1 MGVNRINAIRYR
13 LLVMV
18 LGIILLAG
26 VTALWRGQI
35 DVQHEVGEVYD
46 AELAK
51 SARVLMGQT
60 LHELGA
66 TQSGDLQA
74 LLDQYQAFGGRGSS
88 AVESQYASEATPEGH
103 VYELKLGFQVWD
115 AGGALLLHTPNVG
128 TDPLSRVDHGYSDI
142 RLQDFVWRV
151 FSMWDHSHRLK
162 VVVAERMD
170 VREELVDKLNR
181 NTLTPALVTFPF
193 LILAIILGISGALSP
208 LRRVAAEVSRRQAR
222 FLEPLDMRAIPEE
235 IRPLTEALNDLL
247 VRLRTSFERER
258 RFTADAAHELRT
270 PLAALRAQAQV
281 ASRSTNPEER
291 ERALA
296 QLLKGVERSTHLV
309 EQLLTLARLDPEA
322 PEIEMQRVDLRR
334 EAVETLAD
342 LAPKAIAKGL
352 ELELLEGREAFI
364 LGEPTLIDTLVR
376 NIVDNAIRYTPAGG
390 RVVVS
395 VGVSDST
402 VDFGVRDTGP
412 GIAPELRTFVLE
424 RFFRAS
430 PHVAEG
436 CGLGLSIVKRI
447 ADLHRAHVGLSND
460 ENGGTGLVVSVRFP
474 VA

>member
-1 MGVNRINAIRYR
+1 MDLNRVNAIRYR

-18 LGIILLAG
+18 LGIVVLAG

-35 DVQHEVGEVYD
+35 DVQHEVDEVYD

-66 TQSGDLQA
+66 SQSSNLQT
-74 LLDQYQAFGGRGSS
+74 LLNQYQAFGGRGSS
-88 AVESQYASEATPEGH
+88 AIESQYASEATPEGH

-115 AGGALLLHTPNVG
+115 AEGVLLLHTPNVG

-151 FSMWDHSHRLK
+151 FSMWDHSHRFK

-222 FLEPLDMRAIPEE
+222 FLEPLDVQAIPEE

-281 ASRSTNPEER
+281 ASRATDPDER

-296 QLLKGVERSTHLV
+296 QLLKGVERATHLV
-309 EQLLTLARLDPEA
+309 EQLLTLARLEPEA
-322 PEIEMQRVDLRR
+322 PEIEMQRVALRG
-334 EAVETLAD
+334 EVVETLAD
-342 LAPKAIAKGL
+342 LAPKAIDAGL
-352 ELELLEGREAFI
+352 ELELLEGGEAFI

-376 NIVDNAIRYTPAGG
+376 NLVDNAIRYTPAGG

-395 VGVSDST
+395 VGVSQA
-402 VDFGVRDTGP
+402 GVCLRVLDTGP
-412 GIAPELRTFVLE
+412 GIAPALHAHVLE

-430 PHVAEG
+430 PQTAEG

-447 ADLHRAHVGLSND
+447 ADLHRAQVSLSNAQND
-460 ENGGTGLVVSVRFP
+460 GGLTVEVCFP
-474 VA
+474 AA